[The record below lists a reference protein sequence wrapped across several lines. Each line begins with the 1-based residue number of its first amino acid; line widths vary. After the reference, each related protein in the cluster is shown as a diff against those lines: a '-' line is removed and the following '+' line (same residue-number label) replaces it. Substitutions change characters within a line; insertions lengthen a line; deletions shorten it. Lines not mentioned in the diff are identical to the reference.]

1 MYYIPTFYFNQL
13 ETSILTCNMH
23 GNEKH
28 KHTPDSLQT

>member
-1 MYYIPTFYFNQL
+1 MYYIPTFHFNQL
-13 ETSILTCNMH
+13 DILTCNMH